1 MGLDRSK
8 RFERLASGHRRE
20 GAEADTEAKEV
31 ANEGELMALAHCF
44 DIGGRQPV
52 VLAVVLA
59 AVGGLLV
66 APLGSLLLIV
76 GLWVWMHPRKQAEA
90 TERAPDGDSPTNQG

>member
-1 MGLDRSK
+1 
-8 RFERLASGHRRE
+8 
-20 GAEADTEAKEV
+20 
-31 ANEGELMALAHCF
+31 MAMAYCL
-44 DIGGRQPV
+44 DIGGRQSV

-76 GLWVWMHPRKQAEA
+76 GLWVWMRPRKQAEA
-90 TERAPDGDSPTNQG
+90 TERTADGDSPTNQG